1 MWAVDRSVINSK
13 IDRSGMK
20 LFLEECCDQYMINF
34 FIQSLALYFPAL
46 KKQIID
52 KRDQRLF
59 RKIDQCGGKRIVAVV
74 NQWHME
80 GIEHLWC
87 HAYG

>member
-1 MWAVDRSVINSK
+1 
-13 IDRSGMK
+13 MK
-20 LFLEECCDQYMINF
+20 LFLEKCCDQYMINF
-34 FIQSLALYFPAL
+34 FIQSLALYFPNL
-46 KKQIID
+46 KKQVID

-59 RKIDQCGGKRIVAVV
+59 RKIDQCGVKRIVAVV

-80 GIEHLWC
+80 GIEHLCC

>member
-1 MWAVDRSVINSK
+1 MRSVNYEI
-13 IDRSGMK
+13 
-20 LFLEECCDQYMINF
+20 
-34 FIQSLALYFPAL
+34 PAL

-87 HAYG
+87 HAYGQKPRSVFVDADEEIDPGPEKEESL